1 MDQAN
6 EPIKVLIVDDH
17 EVVRVGLKAILD
29 STEGLTV
36 VGEAG
41 NARQAVEAVARWE
54 PDVVV
59 MDIRMPGEDGIAA
72 CREIRAKS
80 PNTKVIMLTSYA
92 SEEEVVGAVLAGASG
107 YVLKQV
113 GSEKLIEAIKAAQ
126 EGQAT
131 LDPSVTAKVLGRLRD
146 ALQSPLPN
154 EESLTPQERRI
165 LALIADGHTNRQIA
179 AELHLSEKTVRNYV
193 SAILSKLQLEN
204 RTQAAALAIRMNLTE

>member
-1 MDQAN
+1 MDLAN
-6 EPIKVLIVDDH
+6 EPIKILIVDDH
-17 EVVRVGLKAILD
+17 EVVRIGLKAILD
-29 STEGLTV
+29 STVGLRV

-41 NARQAVEAVARWE
+41 TSHQALDAVSRLE

-59 MDIRMPGEDGIAA
+59 MDIRMPGEDGISA
-72 CREIRAKS
+72 CREIRGKF

-113 GSEKLIEAIKAAQ
+113 GSEKLVEAIRAAQ

-193 SAILSKLQLEN
+193 SAILSKLQLAN

>member
-1 MDQAN
+1 MDPAS

-29 STEGLTV
+29 STAGLRV

-41 NARQAVEAVARWE
+41 TARQAVEAVDKLE

-72 CREIRAKS
+72 CREIRARF

-113 GSEKLIEAIKAAQ
+113 GSEKLVEAIRAAQ